1 MEEKESERRPA
12 VMIRLEFDTMA
23 VFEKWCK
30 ELGLSKAAFA
40 TMCIKM
46 GMKALKSAK
55 ANPFAW
61 EDFEQ
66 GREFEDMC
74 PPEEDELYE
83 DLTEDEN

>member
-1 MEEKESERRPA
+1 MEEKKVERRKA
-12 VMIRLEFDTMA
+12 VLLRMEFDTMA

-40 TMCIKM
+40 TMCIKL
-46 GMKALKSAK
+46 GMKSLKQIHS
-55 ANPFAW
+55 NPFMQQAFDQ
-61 EDFEQ
+61 ERDFEA
-66 GREFEDMC
+66 MT